1 MVAAQKPG
9 IFPIAV
15 DLAEL
20 VALSNNARQ
29 LQLRPRVIR
38 ARQGGQYISRM
49 RGRGMEFDES
59 RPYQPGDDVRNIDWR
74 VTARTGKTHSK
85 VFREERERPV
95 LVSVDGR
102 QPMFFATKGR
112 FKWVQ
117 AARLAGLLA
126 WTTHQAGD
134 RIGGEIH
141 TEDGFAEFRPRRGKP
156 AALRFIKS
164 LADID
169 AVVGVAADAPP
180 SMTNVFR
187 RMRRTAHPG
196 SLVIFI
202 SDFRGFDEASER
214 QLARIARHNDVLLL
228 HVYDWLEASLPQ
240 QGHYR
245 LGDGSRILEL
255 DTGKAALRDS
265 YHQQYLQRIARLQKF
280 CRQQHMTWLQ
290 CATDDDPVVVLHS
303 VFGKGNGS

>member
-1 MVAAQKPG
+1 MFKAPEPSSAAVT
-9 IFPIAV
+9 V

-29 LQLRPRVIR
+29 LQLRPRRIR

-95 LVSVDGR
+95 LISVDAR
-102 QPMFFATKGR
+102 PPMFFATRGR

-126 WTTHQAGD
+126 WTAHQAGD
-134 RIGGEIH
+134 RVGGEIH
-141 TEDGFAEFRPRRGKP
+141 GEEGFSEFRPRRGKQ
-156 AALRFIKS
+156 AVLRFVKS
-164 LADID
+164 LADVGGAAGAG
-169 AVVGVAADAPP
+169 AVHHSG
-180 SMTNVFR
+180 MEKVFR

-240 QGHYR
+240 RGHYR
-245 LGDGSRILEL
+245 LGDGKNTLEL
-255 DTGKAALRDS
+255 DTGKAALRNS
-265 YHQQYLQRIARLQKF
+265 YHQQYRQRIARLQKL

-290 CATDDDPVVVLHS
+290 CATDDDPALVLRN
-303 VFGKGNGS
+303 VFGKGNGA

>member
-1 MVAAQKPG
+1 MGMAKSMDVSPVSVG
-9 IFPIAV
+9 
-15 DLAEL
+15 LGEL
-20 VALSNNARQ
+20 LALSDQARQ

-102 QPMFFATKGR
+102 RSMFFATRGR

-117 AARLAGLLA
+117 AAHLAALLA
-126 WTTHQAGD
+126 WTASQAGD
-134 RIGGEIH
+134 RVGGEIH
-141 TEDGFAEFRPRRGKP
+141 WETGFHEFRPRRGRKSVLHLLKALVSHASVDQ
-156 AALRFIKS
+156 AAS
-164 LADID
+164 
-169 AVVGVAADAPP
+169 P
-180 SMTNVFR
+180 SMEKVFR

-196 SLVIFI
+196 SLVVFI

-228 HVYDWLEASLPQ
+228 HIHDWLESRLPAG
-240 QGHYR
+240 GHYR
-245 LGDGSRILEL
+245 LGDGEQIIEL
-255 DTGKAALRDS
+255 DTRRPELQQRYHGNFEQRVAHLRS
-265 YHQQYLQRIARLQKF
+265 LCRRL
-280 CRQQHMTWLQ
+280 HMTWLQ
-290 CATDDDPVVVLHS
+290 CATDDDPLDVLRS
-303 VFGKGNGS
+303 VFGKQK

>member
-1 MVAAQKPG
+1 MQQSLKNNQSAV
-9 IFPIAV
+9 AV
-15 DLAEL
+15 DLPEL
-20 VALSNNARQ
+20 VGLSNNARQ
-29 LQLRPRVIR
+29 LQLKPRTVR

-74 VTARTGKTHSK
+74 VTARTGKTYSK

-95 LVSVDGR
+95 LLSIDAR
-102 QPMFFATKGR
+102 KAMAFATRGR

-117 AARLAGLLA
+117 ASRLAALLA

-134 RIGGEIH
+134 RCGGEIF
-141 TEDGFAEFRPRRGKP
+141 TENSFTEFRPRRGKQSVLRLIK
-156 AALRFIKS
+156 ALVTRQF
-164 LADID
+164 
-169 AVVGVAADAPP
+169 APVTEP
-180 SMTNVFR
+180 GEQSMEKVFR

-202 SDFRGFDEASER
+202 SDFRGFDHASEQ

-228 HVYDWLEASLPQ
+228 HIHDWLESQLPA
-240 QGHYR
+240 GGSYR
-245 LGDGSRILEL
+245 LGDGEQVVEL
-255 DTGKAALRDS
+255 NTRKSTLV
-265 YHQQYLQRIARLQKF
+265 QQYHSRYQQRVSHLQNF

-290 CATDDDPVVVLHS
+290 CATDEEPIDVLRT
-303 VFGKGNGS
+303 VFGKKT

>member
-1 MVAAQKPG
+1 MFKAPESSNAAVT
-9 IFPIAV
+9 V

-29 LQLRPRVIR
+29 LQLRPRRIR

-95 LVSVDGR
+95 LISVDAR
-102 QPMFFATKGR
+102 PPMFFATRGR

-126 WTTHQAGD
+126 WTAHQAGD

-141 TEDGFAEFRPRRGKP
+141 REEGFSEFRPRRGKQ
-156 AALRFIKS
+156 AVLRFIKS
-164 LADID
+164 LADAD
-169 AVVGVAADAPP
+169 VPAGANAVHPG
-180 SMTNVFR
+180 MEKVFR

-240 QGHYR
+240 RGHYR
-245 LGDGSRILEL
+245 LGDGKKTLEV
-255 DTGKAALRDS
+255 DTGKAALRAS
-265 YHQQYLQRIARLQKF
+265 YHLQYQQRIERLQKL

-290 CATDDDPVVVLHS
+290 CATDDDPALVLRN
-303 VFGKGNGS
+303 VFGKGNGA

>member
-1 MVAAQKPG
+1 MHTAAETVVSPVSVG
-9 IFPIAV
+9 
-15 DLAEL
+15 LAEL
-20 VALSNNARQ
+20 IALSNSAHQ

-95 LVSVDGR
+95 LISVDAR
-102 QPMFFATKGR
+102 QPMFFATRGR

-117 AARLAGLLA
+117 AARLAALLA

-134 RIGGEIH
+134 RVGGEIYS
-141 TEDGFAEFRPRRGKP
+141 EQGFTEFRPRRGKQSV
-156 AALRFIKS
+156 LRFIRS
-164 LADID
+164 LSD
-169 AVVGVAADAPP
+169 AVFRPVAEAGDP
-180 SMTNVFR
+180 SMEKIFR

-196 SLVIFI
+196 SLVIFV

-228 HVYDWLEASLPQ
+228 HLYDWLEASLPQ
-240 QGHYR
+240 RGHYR
-245 LGDGSRILEL
+245 LGDGERTLEL
-255 DTGKAALRDS
+255 DTGKAALRS
-265 YHQQYLQRIARLQKF
+265 NYRQQYHHRVGRLQKL
-280 CRQQHMTWLQ
+280 CRRLHMTWLQ
-290 CATDDDPVVVLHS
+290 CATDDDPATVLRGI
-303 VFGKGNGS
+303 FGKEAIR

>member
-1 MVAAQKPG
+1 MYKAPKPSSAAVA
-9 IFPIAV
+9 V
-15 DLAEL
+15 NLVEL
-20 VALSNNARQ
+20 VALSNSARQ
-29 LQLRPRVIR
+29 LRLRPRAAR
-38 ARQGGQYISRM
+38 ARHGGQYISRM

-59 RPYQPGDDVRNIDWR
+59 RLYQPGDDVRNIDWR

-95 LVSVDGR
+95 LISVDAR

-134 RIGGEIH
+134 RVGGEIH
-141 TEDGFAEFRPRRGKP
+141 AEAGFAEFRPSHGKQTV
-156 AALRFIKS
+156 LRFIKS
-164 LADID
+164 LVDVEPSAG
-169 AVVGVAADAPP
+169 VGGAPQ
-180 SMTNVFR
+180 SMEKAFR

-196 SLVIFI
+196 SLVLFI

-214 QLARIARHNDVLLL
+214 QLAHIARHNDVLLL

-240 QGHYR
+240 RGCYR
-245 LGDGSRILEL
+245 LGDGKRILEL
-255 DTGKAALRDS
+255 DTGKTALRVS
-265 YHQQYLQRIARLQKF
+265 YHQQYQQRIERLQKL

-290 CATDDDPVVVLHS
+290 CATDDDPALVLRN

>member
-1 MVAAQKPG
+1 MFKAPEPSSAAVA
-9 IFPIAV
+9 V
-15 DLAEL
+15 NLVEL

-29 LQLRPRVIR
+29 LRLRPRVAR
-38 ARQGGQYISRM
+38 ARHGGQYISRM

-59 RPYQPGDDVRNIDWR
+59 RLYQPGDDVRNIDWR

-95 LVSVDGR
+95 LISVDAR

-134 RIGGEIH
+134 RVGGEIH
-141 TEDGFAEFRPRRGKP
+141 AEGGFAEFRPSHGKQTV
-156 AALRFIKS
+156 LRFIKS
-164 LADID
+164 LVDVEPSAGVD
-169 AVVGVAADAPP
+169 AAPQ
-180 SMTNVFR
+180 SMEKVFR

-240 QGHYR
+240 RGHYR
-245 LGDGSRILEL
+245 LGDGKRTLEL
-255 DTGKAALRDS
+255 DTGKAALRAS
-265 YHQQYLQRIARLQKF
+265 YHLQYQQRIERLQKL

-290 CATDDDPVVVLHS
+290 CATDDDPALVLRN
-303 VFGKGNGS
+303 VFGKGNGA

>member
-1 MVAAQKPG
+1 MAAVP
-9 IFPIAV
+9 ITSVSAIAV

-29 LQLRPRVIR
+29 LQLRPRAIH

-74 VTARTGKTHSK
+74 VTARTGKTHTK

-95 LVSVDGR
+95 LISVDAR
-102 QPMFFATKGR
+102 QPMFFATRGR

-117 AARLAGLLA
+117 AARLAGMLA

-141 TEDGFAEFRPRRGKP
+141 AEGNFAEFRPRRGKQ
-156 AALRFIKS
+156 AVLRFIKS
-164 LADID
+164 LAD
-169 AVVGVAADAPP
+169 ADMPAEVESASQ
-180 SMTNVFR
+180 SMEKAFR

-228 HVYDWLEASLPQ
+228 HIYDWLEASLPRR
-240 QGHYR
+240 GHYR
-245 LGDGSRILEL
+245 LGDGDRILEL
-255 DTGKAALRDS
+255 DTEKAMLRDS
-265 YHQQYLQRIARLQKF
+265 YHQHYLRRIARLQKL

-290 CATDDDPVVVLHS
+290 CATDDDPAAILRS
-303 VFGKGNGS
+303 IFGKGNGS

>member
-1 MVAAQKPG
+1 MPAAQENSS
-9 IFPIAV
+9 AV
-15 DLAEL
+15 SVGLAEL
-20 VALSNNARQ
+20 VVLSNQAHQ

-95 LVSVDGR
+95 LISVDAR
-102 QPMFFATKGR
+102 QTMFFATRGR

-117 AARLAGLLA
+117 AARLAALLA

-134 RIGGEIH
+134 RIGGEIFAD
-141 TEDGFAEFRPRRGKP
+141 DGFTEFRPRRGKQ
-156 AALRFIKS
+156 AVLRFVKS
-164 LADID
+164 LAD
-169 AVVGVAADAPP
+169 ASVQQSEPP
-180 SMTNVFR
+180 AGFSMEKVFR

-228 HVYDWLEASLPQ
+228 HVYDWLEASLPRR
-240 QGHYR
+240 GHYR

-255 DTGKAALRDS
+255 DTGKANLRIR
-265 YHQQYLQRIARLQKF
+265 YQQQYQHRVARLQGL
-280 CRQQHMTWLQ
+280 CRRLHMTWQQ
-290 CATDDDPVVVLHS
+290 CATDDDPAAVLRS
-303 VFGKGNGS
+303 IFGKEAVR